1 MGGRTRSESQMENFR
16 ATLHDCGLGD
26 LGYKGP
32 RYTRRNKREPAAF
45 IKERLDRA
53 VANEEWCNKFPDF
66 EVEVLAALSSD
77 HNPMLLTL
85 CSLRTNI
92 KRPRAFKYEA
102 AWHVDV
108 ECVEVVKAA
117 WGSDIEGTDS
127 RIVTQEKM
135 VKCREALSEWSRNK
149 FGLNGRRIR
158 ELTRRLGVLQHHE
171 IPDNLESIK
180 KSRGGNA
187 SFVGNGRTVLE
198 TESKVQLVPTW
209 RPQYKIL

>member
-1 MGGRTRSESQMENFR
+1 MIVGWGILAIKDR
-16 ATLHDCGLGD
+16 DILGQ
-26 LGYKGP
+26 
-32 RYTRRNKREPAAF
+32 NKREPAAF

-66 EVEVLAALSSD
+66 EVEVLAALSSY

-92 KRPRAFKYEA
+92 KRPKAFKYEA

-117 WGSDIEGTDS
+117 WASDIEDANS

-149 FGLNGRRIR
+149 FG
-158 ELTRRLGVLQHHE
+158 
-171 IPDNLESIK
+171 
-180 KSRGGNA
+180 
-187 SFVGNGRTVLE
+187 
-198 TESKVQLVPTW
+198 
-209 RPQYKIL
+209 